1 MSHYTLGLVSIS
13 FRDKSPLEIVQ
24 AVRSAGLSCV
34 EWGSDVHAPCGDIQR
49 LTEIAA
55 LQREYGIACSS
66 YGTYFFLGQTP
77 IEELN
82 DYVRAAK
89 ILGTDTIRLWCGK
102 KSGAD
107 MTDDEREQLIAECR
121 KAARIAE
128 ENQVTF
134 CMECHRDTYTD
145 RPENTVSLMEAVDS
159 PHFRTY
165 WQPFQWLDA
174 DGSLAVARAVAP
186 YTRHLHVFNWS
197 GWDRFPLADGIED
210 WKRYLSAF
218 STPRTLLLEFMP
230 DDRIESLP
238 VEVAALKTIIEG

>member
-24 AVRSAGLSCV
+24 AVRAAGLSCI

-145 RPENTVSLMEAVDS
+145 RPENTVSLMEAVEEAI
-159 PHFRTY
+159 TI
-165 WQPFQWLDA
+165 
-174 DGSLAVARAVAP
+174 ARAG
-186 YTRHLHVFNWS
+186 S
-197 GWDRFPLADGIED
+197 GRLQI
-210 WKRYLSAF
+210 SH
-218 STPRTLLLEFMP
+218 
-230 DDRIESLP
+230 
-238 VEVAALKTIIEG
+238 LKTSGPKNWGKIDAVFGLIEKARAEGMNVHADRYPYIYFLWLPLCED